1 MVLQT
6 GARLKAKDVE
16 PVMLSVSFVFLRRV
30 DASSPISFVHDG
42 DDTSPAANELMP
54 RDLVDLEAFWWWRD
68 VDRDVEGWG
77 LCGEGVER
85 VFM

>member
-1 MVLQT
+1 MFP
-6 GARLKAKDVE
+6 RKAE
-16 PVMLSVSFVFLRRV
+16 EFYL
-30 DASSPISFVHDG
+30 ISFVHDG

>member
-54 RDLVDLEAFWWWRD
+54 RYLVDLEAFR
-68 VDRDVEGWG
+68 R
-77 LCGEGVER
+77 
-85 VFM
+85 